1 MRSLIYVSVI
11 HEEADLGSL
20 AAVANSQGL
29 EICGESEWQNHR
41 KTVALFWNRISDYF
55 EKIEAEGLEIFQDG
69 LPVGGEIA
77 HRIIREG
84 AKRGSINY
92 RIVLDLINRG
102 GIIKKT
108 EDLAL
113 LQQELQRTH
122 RLSREDSHGK
132 AERSIFRNRLTG
144 DRLMADRDR
153 FTAETINKTLERRG
167 VLFMG
172 AFHQVKPYLNGD
184 IDVLELKEIKKV
196 RNYFKTLYMPVTRK
210 SMATLSDYMVSH
222 ISP

>member
-1 MRSLIYVSVI
+1 MRSLIYVPII

-20 AAVANSQGL
+20 AAVANEKGL
-29 EICGESEWQNHR
+29 EICGESEWQNHQ

-55 EKIEAEGLEIFQDG
+55 EKFDTHGLEIFQDG
-69 LPVGGEIA
+69 LPVGGELA

-92 RIVLDLINRG
+92 RIVLDLMNRG

-113 LQQELQRTH
+113 LQQELQRTR
-122 RLSREDSHGK
+122 RLSRKDSHGR
-132 AERSIFRNRLTG
+132 AEMSTFRKCLTS

-153 FTAETINKTLERRG
+153 FTAESINKTLKRRG

-172 AFHQVKPYLNGD
+172 AFHQVKSYLEDD
-184 IDVLELKEIKKV
+184 IDVLELKEIEKV
-196 RNYFKTLYMPVTRK
+196 RDYFKTLYTTGSREK
-210 SMATLSDYMVSH
+210 QAILSDYMVSH